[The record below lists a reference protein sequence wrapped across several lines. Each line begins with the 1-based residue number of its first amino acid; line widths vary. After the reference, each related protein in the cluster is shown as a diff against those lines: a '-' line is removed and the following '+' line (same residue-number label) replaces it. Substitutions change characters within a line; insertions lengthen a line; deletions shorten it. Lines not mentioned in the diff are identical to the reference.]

1 MAKKVLIIDDDADLC
16 VLLQHF
22 LQKNGFEA
30 FTAYSGREGLKAF
43 AADIFDV
50 VICDYRLGDMDG
62 ISLIRSLKEKNNQV
76 PILVITGYSDI
87 RIAVQ
92 AIKLGAFDYIL
103 KPLIPDEVLN
113 VLHRITTVE
122 EKKEV
127 SHPNSLPQKQAADYT
142 LMPGFYKGVSPSA
155 VTLYEQ
161 ASVVADTNYSVILYG
176 ESGTG
181 KEVVARVIH
190 NQSSRRHKPFVAL
203 DCGTLSKELAGSEL
217 FGHMKGAFTGALAD
231 KEGHFELA
239 EGGTLF
245 LDEIGNLSPDV
256 QAALLRVIQ
265 ERKFKRIGGNKEM
278 PVDVRIIVA
287 SNENLKDAYLRG
299 RFREDLYHRLNE
311 FPIHLPRLKER
322 PEDILPL
329 ADFFLD
335 QSCKEIDKNIANF
348 HEEVLNVFRS
358 YPWPGNLREFR
369 NVVRRAVLLTRPG
382 EPIQLSSLPEEIR
395 YYYSRHDGQVHQ
407 EHFSSILVEEPEVL
421 KEAASKAE
429 YELIMTVL
437 KKVNFN
443 KKKAAEY
450 LHIDRKTLYNKLKN
464 FQMHYQG

>member
-1 MAKKVLIIDDDADLC
+1 MAKKILIIDDDADLC

-22 LQKNGFEA
+22 LQKNGYEA
-30 FTAYSGREGLKAF
+30 VAAYSGREGLKAF
-43 AADIFDV
+43 AADQFDV
-50 VICDYRLGDMDG
+50 IICDYRLGDMDG
-62 ISLIRSLKEKNNQV
+62 ITLMRSLKEKNNQV

-92 AIKLGAFDYIL
+92 AIKLGAYDYFM
-103 KPLIPDEVLN
+103 KPLIPDEVLT
-113 VLHRITTVE
+113 VLHRITSDE
-122 EKKEV
+122 EKKEASPV
-127 SHPNSLPQKQAADYT
+127 NNVQTKRTNHDDN
-142 LMPGFYKGVSPSA
+142 LMPGFYKGISPSA

-176 ESGTG
+176 ESGAG

-190 NQSSRRHKPFVAL
+190 NQSSRRNKPFVAL

-299 RFREDLYHRLNE
+299 RFREDL
-311 FPIHLPRLKER
+311 
-322 PEDILPL
+322 
-329 ADFFLD
+329 
-335 QSCKEIDKNIANF
+335 
-348 HEEVLNVFRS
+348 
-358 YPWPGNLREFR
+358 
-369 NVVRRAVLLTRPG
+369 
-382 EPIQLSSLPEEIR
+382 
-395 YYYSRHDGQVHQ
+395 
-407 EHFSSILVEEPEVL
+407 
-421 KEAASKAE
+421 
-429 YELIMTVL
+429 
-437 KKVNFN
+437 
-443 KKKAAEY
+443 
-450 LHIDRKTLYNKLKN
+450 
-464 FQMHYQG
+464 